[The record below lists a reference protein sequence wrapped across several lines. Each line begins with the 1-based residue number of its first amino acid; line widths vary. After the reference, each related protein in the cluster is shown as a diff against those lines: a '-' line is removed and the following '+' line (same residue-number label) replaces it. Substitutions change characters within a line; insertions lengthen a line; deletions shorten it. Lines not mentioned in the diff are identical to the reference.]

1 MTVYLKN
8 IKGNDA
14 EANEIFET
22 ANVRTIQIGGY
33 VGNGMYNW
41 DIVIRCNE
49 DFEKNIKYKRT
60 IKGLIKAYKK

>member
-8 IKGNDA
+8 IKGNDE
-14 EANEIFET
+14 EANELFET
-22 ANVRTIQIGGY
+22 ANVRTIQVGSY

-49 DFEKNIKYKRT
+49 DFERSIKFKRT
-60 IKGLIKAYKK
+60 IKSLIKAYK